1 MSLLQKLAKDLSSLA
16 ELHSLR
22 KQLRTLQSVYEL
34 TVSDRDKKIADL
46 EKQLEATKYYTNQY
60 QKAFYRGTDYND
72 QLVEENGSL
81 KEQLQ
86 TAISNYDE
94 RDRHYTTLEAAHI
107 KLGAELDKSEQEIA
121 KLTREKETLEVEG
134 TDFINVLRS
143 KNEDIDNL
151 KAEVQI
157 AEDDFDEMANL
168 YTNLHKAF
176 DDLVDTNADLAK
188 KLREATL
195 HKTANEKLQRDVIDL
210 QQYNAAVTAEV
221 KKLQVASAEW
231 DSMYKGYVT
240 ATNENSRLKAEN
252 ESLAKNLV
260 EVTKTPAE
268 FTKHCNQLKTEL
280 QTANNEI
287 IALKEQLQSFNT
299 ERGFRATEYKIL
311 SEQYDKLHKTN
322 ESINTKISKLELE
335 NAKYKAVNTV
345 TLTEVMAKN
354 EQLENRIS
362 ALINDNAGLREE
374 VIKTKFYNSQL
385 EQETLHLSNEN
396 SRLKAENESLTKNL
410 AANTTGDNMLVDL
423 MANLRLT
430 EVANKELNTKYS
442 TLKNS
447 YDSLQAEATQLE
459 QETLHLKTELQTAKL
474 DLTKKDKVISDAEI
488 KYSHDQTQ
496 AMRAI
501 SRLQDELVEF
511 KKYKDLAKYFSE
523 DQSRLID
530 KVKAIQEVV
539 KVLEPISMKFQ
550 TVLFNLLDDVN
561 VPRT

>member
-46 EKQLEATKYYTNQY
+46 GKQLEATKYYTNQY
-60 QKAFYRGTDYND
+60 QKAFYRGIDYND
-72 QLVEENGSL
+72 QLVEENESL

-143 KNEDIDNL
+143 NKEDLDNL

-176 DDLVDTNADLAK
+176 DDLVDTNVDLAK
-188 KLREATL
+188 KLRESSSYKIQYENI
-195 HKTANEKLQRDVIDL
+195 KTQ
-210 QQYNAAVTAEV
+210 
-221 KKLQVASAEW
+221 
-231 DSMYKGYVT
+231 
-240 ATNENSRLKAEN
+240 
-252 ESLAKNLV
+252 
-260 EVTKTPAE
+260 
-268 FTKHCNQLKTEL
+268 L
-280 QTANNEI
+280 QTT
-287 IALKEQLQSFNT
+287 LT
-299 ERGFRATEYKIL
+299 ERDKRDTEYKIL

-322 ESINTKISKLELE
+322 EAISTKIGKLELE

-354 EQLENRIS
+354 EQLEHRIS
-362 ALINDNAGLREE
+362 AFMSDNAVLREE
-374 VIKTKFYNSQL
+374 VIKTKFYNSRL
-385 EQETLHLSNEN
+385 EN
-396 SRLKAENESLTKNL
+396 
-410 AANTTGDNMLVDL
+410 
-423 MANLRLT
+423 
-430 EVANKELNTKYS
+430 
-442 TLKNS
+442 
-447 YDSLQAEATQLE
+447 
-459 QETLHLKTELQTAKL
+459 ELQTVKN
-474 DLTKKDKVISDAEI
+474 DLAKKDKVISDAEV
-488 KYSHDQTQ
+488 KYGHDQTQ

-501 SRLQDELVEF
+501 SRQQDELSASIV
-511 KKYKDLAKYFSE
+511 KYVSLT
-523 DQSRLID
+523 D
-530 KVKAIQEVV
+530 KVKVV
-539 KVLEPISMKFQ
+539 EGIVKELMPVSMRFQ
-550 TVLFNLLDDVN
+550 TALFDLIEVPN
-561 VPRT
+561 VSGT

>member
-46 EKQLEATKYYTNQY
+46 GKQLEATKYYTNQY
-60 QKAFYRGTDYND
+60 QKAFYRGIDYND
-72 QLVEENGSL
+72 QLVEENESL

-143 KNEDIDNL
+143 NKEDLDNL

-176 DDLVDTNADLAK
+176 DDLVDTNVDLAK
-188 KLREATL
+188 KLRESSSYKIQYENI
-195 HKTANEKLQRDVIDL
+195 KTQ
-210 QQYNAAVTAEV
+210 
-221 KKLQVASAEW
+221 
-231 DSMYKGYVT
+231 
-240 ATNENSRLKAEN
+240 
-252 ESLAKNLV
+252 
-260 EVTKTPAE
+260 
-268 FTKHCNQLKTEL
+268 L
-280 QTANNEI
+280 QTT
-287 IALKEQLQSFNT
+287 LT
-299 ERGFRATEYKIL
+299 ERDKRDTEYKIL

-322 ESINTKISKLELE
+322 EAISTKIGKLELE

-354 EQLENRIS
+354 EQLEHRIS
-362 ALINDNAGLREE
+362 AFMSDNAVLREE
-374 VIKTKFYNSQL
+374 VIKTKFYNSRL
-385 EQETLHLSNEN
+385 EN
-396 SRLKAENESLTKNL
+396 
-410 AANTTGDNMLVDL
+410 
-423 MANLRLT
+423 
-430 EVANKELNTKYS
+430 
-442 TLKNS
+442 
-447 YDSLQAEATQLE
+447 
-459 QETLHLKTELQTAKL
+459 ELQTVKN
-474 DLTKKDKVISDAEI
+474 DLAKKDKVISDAEI

-501 SRLQDELVEF
+501 SRQQDELAASIV
-511 KKYKDLAKYFSE
+511 KYVSLT
-523 DQSRLID
+523 D
-530 KVKAIQEVV
+530 KVKVV
-539 KVLEPISMKFQ
+539 EGIVKELMPVSMRFQ
-550 TVLFNLLDDVN
+550 TALFDLIEVPN
-561 VPRT
+561 VSGT

>member
-1 MSLLQKLAKDLSSLA
+1 MSLLQKLVKDLSLLA

-34 TVSDRDKKIADL
+34 TVQDRDKKIADL

-60 QKAFYRGTDYND
+60 QKAFYRGIDYND
-72 QLVEENGSL
+72 QLVEENESL

-94 RDRHYTTLEAAHI
+94 RDHRYTTLEAAHI

-143 KNEDIDNL
+143 NKEDIDNL

-221 KKLQVASAEW
+221 KKLLE
-231 DSMYKGYVT
+231 T
-240 ATNENSRLKAEN
+240 AIENQNATIAKRNE
-252 ESLAKNLV
+252 
-260 EVTKTPAE
+260 
-268 FTKHCNQLKTEL
+268 QLRVS
-280 QTANNEI
+280 NNEV
-287 IALKEQLQSFNT
+287 IALKEQC
-299 ERGFRATEYKIL
+299 RAATVECNKRDTEYKIL
-311 SEQYDKLHKTN
+311 SEQYDKLHKVN
-322 ESINTKISKLELE
+322 ESLTTRIAGLQLEKSTLHQRLTTEKDSLSNTL
-335 NAKYKAVNTV
+335 A
-345 TLTEVMAKN
+345 EVVAKN

-396 SRLKAENESLTKNL
+396 SRLKAENASLAKNL

-447 YDSLQAEATQLE
+447 YDSLQAEATQL
-459 QETLHLKTELQTAKL
+459 KTELQTAKL

-501 SRLQDELVEF
+501 SRLQDELVQF
-511 KKYKDLAKYFSE
+511 NTYKDLATNNHK
-523 DQSRLID
+523 DNLRLID
-530 KVKAIQEVV
+530 KIKAIHDVV

>member
-46 EKQLEATKYYTNQY
+46 GKQLEATKYYTNQY
-60 QKAFYRGTDYND
+60 QKAFYRGIDYND
-72 QLVEENGSL
+72 QLVEENESL

-143 KNEDIDNL
+143 NKEDLDNL

-176 DDLVDTNADLAK
+176 DDLVDTNVDLAK
-188 KLREATL
+188 KLRESSSYKIQYENI
-195 HKTANEKLQRDVIDL
+195 KTQ
-210 QQYNAAVTAEV
+210 
-221 KKLQVASAEW
+221 
-231 DSMYKGYVT
+231 
-240 ATNENSRLKAEN
+240 
-252 ESLAKNLV
+252 
-260 EVTKTPAE
+260 
-268 FTKHCNQLKTEL
+268 L
-280 QTANNEI
+280 QTT
-287 IALKEQLQSFNT
+287 LT
-299 ERGFRATEYKIL
+299 ERDKRDTEYKIL

-322 ESINTKISKLELE
+322 EAISTKIGKLELE

-354 EQLENRIS
+354 EQLEHRIS
-362 ALINDNAGLREE
+362 AFMSDNAVLREE
-374 VIKTKFYNSQL
+374 VIKTKFYNSRL
-385 EQETLHLSNEN
+385 EN
-396 SRLKAENESLTKNL
+396 
-410 AANTTGDNMLVDL
+410 
-423 MANLRLT
+423 
-430 EVANKELNTKYS
+430 
-442 TLKNS
+442 
-447 YDSLQAEATQLE
+447 
-459 QETLHLKTELQTAKL
+459 ELQTVKN
-474 DLTKKDKVISDAEI
+474 DLAKKDKVISDAEV
-488 KYSHDQTQ
+488 KYGHDQTQ

-501 SRLQDELVEF
+501 SRQQDELAASIV
-511 KKYKDLAKYFSE
+511 KYVSLT
-523 DQSRLID
+523 D
-530 KVKAIQEVV
+530 KVKVV
-539 KVLEPISMKFQ
+539 EGIVKELMPVSMRFQ
-550 TVLFNLLDDVN
+550 TALFDLIEVPN
-561 VPRT
+561 VSGT